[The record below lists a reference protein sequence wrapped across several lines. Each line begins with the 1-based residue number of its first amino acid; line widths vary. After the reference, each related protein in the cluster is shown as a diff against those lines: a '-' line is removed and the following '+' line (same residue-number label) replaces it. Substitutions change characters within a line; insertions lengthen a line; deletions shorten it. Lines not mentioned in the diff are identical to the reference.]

1 MTTFEEG
8 LRGKRVNF
16 QHRRSTTR
24 GEDRLI
30 ERLKS
35 AVVRLLVLTGKK
47 IVCFRRKYNT
57 TPHDFSGYRIVDFSS
72 EKKTVTQ
79 IVDFLNSETI
89 IKDAIKNIQEIKSN
103 EFSLVPVKVYW
114 DINDQSAPNA
124 GEVRVQLLEVWT
136 LSEHFCLVTLL

>member
-1 MTTFEEG
+1 M
-8 LRGKRVNF
+8 
-16 QHRRSTTR
+16 
-24 GEDRLI
+24 
-30 ERLKS
+30 
-35 AVVRLLVLTGKK
+35 
-47 IVCFRRKYNT
+47 
-57 TPHDFSGYRIVDFSS
+57 DFSS